1 MPQCIGIY
9 PSIVLYLRCLATL
22 SSFPVLI
29 FINMPTP
36 KPPVVLSFAAFDP
49 TGGAGVQADI
59 LTIAAL
65 GAHPLSVLTGMT
77 VQDTRGVE
85 EMQPVDDDWVVDQAR
100 VLLEDITVQAF
111 KIGVLGN
118 VENVAA
124 VAEVIADYPD
134 IPVVFD
140 PVIASGRGDPLAD
153 EEVLAAMSELLL
165 PLTTVLTP
173 NSLEARR
180 LVQEEDDA
188 DDDMPLSECARFLVE
203 LGASHVLI
211 TGTHE
216 QAPQVVN
223 TLYGKH
229 GVISTDAWERL
240 PGSYHGSG
248 CTLASAIAVML
259 ARGMDVREAVQAA
272 QRYTW
277 ETLAHAI
284 RPGMGQAIPNRFY
297 AHKI

>member
-1 MPQCIGIY
+1 M
-9 PSIVLYLRCLATL
+9 TL
-22 SSFPVLI
+22 GERPV
-29 FINMPTP
+29 T
-36 KPPVVLSFAAFDP
+36 PPVVLTFAASDP
-49 TGGAGVQADI
+49 TGGAGLQADI

-65 GAHPLSVLTGMT
+65 GAHPLSVLTGLT

-85 EMQPVDDDWVVDQAR
+85 GTQAVDDDWIVDQAR
-100 VLLEDITVQAF
+100 VLLEDISVQAF
-111 KIGVLGN
+111 KIGVLCS

-124 VAEVIADYPD
+124 VAEVLADYPD

-153 EEVLAAMSELLL
+153 EEMLAAMSELLL

-173 NSLEARR
+173 NSIEARR
-180 LVQEEDDA
+180 LTQEEDDGEDVEDLALA
-188 DDDMPLSECARFLVE
+188 DCANFLIE
-203 LGASHVLI
+203 LGAKHVLV

-223 TLYGKH
+223 TLYGP
-229 GVISTDAWERL
+229 GGMLSTDAWERL
-240 PGSYHGSG
+240 PGSFHGSG

-277 ETLAHAI
+277 NTLAHAI
-284 RPGMGQAIPNRFY
+284 NPGMGQAIPDRFF
-297 AHKI
+297 AHRS

>member
-1 MPQCIGIY
+1 M
-9 PSIVLYLRCLATL
+9 
-22 SSFPVLI
+22 
-29 FINMPTP
+29 
-36 KPPVVLSFAAFDP
+36 
-49 TGGAGVQADI
+49 QADI

-65 GAHPLSVLTGMT
+65 GAHPLSVLTGLT
-77 VQDTRGVE
+77 VQDTRGIE
-85 EMQPVDDDWVVDQAR
+85 GTQAVDDDWVVDQAR
-100 VLLEDITVQAF
+100 VLLEDISVQAF
-111 KIGVLGN
+111 KIGVLGS

-124 VAEVIADYPD
+124 VAEVLADYPD

-153 EEVLAAMSELLL
+153 EEILIAMSELLL

-180 LVQEEDDA
+180 LTQEDDDSEDVEDIALA
-188 DDDMPLSECARFLVE
+188 DCANFLIE
-203 LGASHVLI
+203 LGAKHVLI

-223 TLYGKH
+223 TLYGPG
-229 GVISTDAWERL
+229 GVIGTDAWERL

-259 ARGMDVREAVQAA
+259 ARGMEVREAVQAA

-277 ETLAHAI
+277 NTLAQAI
-284 RPGMGQAIPNRFY
+284 QPGMGQAIPNRFY
-297 AHKI
+297 AHKF

>member
-1 MPQCIGIY
+1 MSSGAQ
-9 PSIVLYLRCLATL
+9 PS
-22 SSFPVLI
+22 
-29 FINMPTP
+29 N
-36 KPPVVLSFAAFDP
+36 PPVVLTFAASDP
-49 TGGAGVQADI
+49 TGGAGLQADI

-85 EMQPVDDDWVVDQAR
+85 GTQAMDDDWVVDQAR
-100 VLLEDITVQAF
+100 VLLEDMSVQAF
-111 KIGVLGN
+111 KIGVLGS

-124 VAEVIADYPD
+124 VAEVLADYPG

-153 EEVLAAMSELLL
+153 EEMLVAMVELLL

-173 NSLEARR
+173 NSIEARR
-180 LVQEEDDA
+180 LTQEEEDSEDVEDIALA
-188 DDDMPLSECARFLVE
+188 DCAHYLIE
-203 LGASHVLI
+203 LGAKHVLV

-223 TLYGKH
+223 TLYGPA
-229 GVISTDAWERL
+229 GVICTDAWERL
-240 PGSYHGSG
+240 TGSYHGSG

-259 ARGMDVREAVQAA
+259 ARGMGMREAVQAA

-277 ETLAHAI
+277 NTLANAI
-284 RPGMGQAIPNRFY
+284 QPGMGQAIPNRFF
-297 AHKI
+297 AHKF

>member
-1 MPQCIGIY
+1 MSSGAQ
-9 PSIVLYLRCLATL
+9 PS
-22 SSFPVLI
+22 
-29 FINMPTP
+29 N
-36 KPPVVLSFAAFDP
+36 PPVVLTFAASDP
-49 TGGAGVQADI
+49 TGGAGLQADI

-85 EMQPVDDDWVVDQAR
+85 GTQAMDDDWVVDQAR
-100 VLLEDITVQAF
+100 VLLEDMSVQAF
-111 KIGVLGN
+111 KIGVLGS

-124 VAEVIADYPD
+124 VAEVLADYPD

-153 EEVLAAMSELLL
+153 EEMLVAMVELLL

-173 NSLEARR
+173 NSIEARR
-180 LVQEEDDA
+180 LTQEEEDSEDVEDIALA
-188 DDDMPLSECARFLVE
+188 DCAHYLIE
-203 LGASHVLI
+203 LGAKHVLV

-223 TLYGKH
+223 TLYGPA
-229 GVISTDAWERL
+229 GVICTDAWERL
-240 PGSYHGSG
+240 TGSYHGSG

-259 ARGMDVREAVQAA
+259 ARGMGMREAVQAA

-277 ETLAHAI
+277 NTLANAI
-284 RPGMGQAIPNRFY
+284 QPGMGQAIPNRFF
-297 AHKI
+297 AHKF

>member
-1 MPQCIGIY
+1 MPLGTSPQST
-9 PSIVLYLRCLATL
+9 PLVLT
-22 SSFPVLI
+22 
-29 FINMPTP
+29 
-36 KPPVVLSFAAFDP
+36 FAASDP
-49 TGGAGVQADI
+49 TGGAGLQADI

-65 GAHPLSVLTGMT
+65 SAHPLSVVTGLT

-85 EMQPVDDDWVVDQAR
+85 ESQAVDDDWVVDQAR
-100 VLLEDITVQAF
+100 VLLEDLSVQAF
-111 KIGVLGN
+111 KIGVLSS

-124 VAEVIADYPD
+124 VAEVLADYPD

-153 EEVLAAMSELLL
+153 EEMLAAMSELLL

-180 LVQEEDDA
+180 LTQDEDESDDEAEDMELA
-188 DDDMPLSECARFLVE
+188 DCARYLIE
-203 LGASHVLI
+203 LGARHVLI

-216 QAPQVVN
+216 AGPQVVN
-223 TLYGKH
+223 TLYGPH
-229 GVISTDAWERL
+229 GVICTDAWERL

-248 CTLASAIAVML
+248 CTLASAIASYL
-259 ARGMDVREAVQAA
+259 AHGMEVREAVQAA
-272 QRYTW
+272 QKYTW

-297 AHKI
+297 ALHRT